1 MFKNKCINVYI
12 IDNAELLYFE
22 LKQKVDLELRQ
33 RSFGTKWQTL
43 FSSIENKKE
52 ELQKNPFYG
61 VQIPKNLI
69 PRIYIERYDVENLW
83 KCNLSLAW
91 RAIYFIKGERE
102 RIFVSIVGLVDHS
115 TYDKIFGYRKR

>member
-22 LKQKVDLELRQ
+22 LKRKVDLELRQ

-102 RIFVSIVGLVDHS
+102 RIFVSIVDLVDHS

>member
-102 RIFVSIVGLVDHS
+102 RIFVSIVDLVDHS